1 MAYPKKLLSPGESIK
16 FEMRPH
22 WRAIIFPIIILI
34 ALVFFGAWLFFLTD
48 GSILRWI
55 VGLGGIAVLLFGV
68 LIPFLRW
75 ITTQYVFTDRR
86 IIVRQGLLTKEGRDV
101 PLAKVNSVS
110 FEKSVLGRIF
120 NFGVLQIES
129 ANVDGTLSIKD
140 VPDVEEIQ
148 RDIYRLQE
156 EDDVRRRGGS
166 HGNGT
171 SPVLPTD
178 GT

>member
-1 MAYPKKLLSPGESIK
+1 MAYPKKLLSPGESIE

-22 WRAIIFPIIILI
+22 WRALIVPVVVLI
-34 ALVFFGAWLFFLTD
+34 AIVFLGTWLYFLTD
-48 GSILRWI
+48 SSILRWI
-55 VGLGGIAVLLFGV
+55 IGLAGVIILLFWA
-68 LIPFLRW
+68 LIPLLRW
-75 ITTQYVFTDRR
+75 LTTQYVFTDRR
-86 IIVRQGLLTKEGRDV
+86 IIVRKGLLTKEGRDV

-110 FEKSVLGRIF
+110 FEQSVLGRIF

-166 HGNGT
+166 HENGT

>member
-1 MAYPKKLLSPGESIK
+1 MAYPKKLLSPGESIE

-22 WRAIIFPIIILI
+22 WRAVIYPVVVLI
-34 ALVFFGAWLFFLTD
+34 AIVFLGTWLYFLTD
-48 GSILRWI
+48 SSILRWI
-55 VGLGGIAVLLFGV
+55 IGLAGVIILLFWA
-68 LIPFLRW
+68 LIPLLKW
-75 ITTQYVFTDRR
+75 LTTQYVFTDRR
-86 IIVRQGLLTKEGRDV
+86 IIVRKGLLTKEGRDV

-110 FEKSVLGRIF
+110 FEQSVLGRIF
-120 NFGVLQIES
+120 NFGVLQVES

-148 RDIYRLQE
+148 RDVYRLQE

-166 HGNGT
+166 HDNGT

>member
-1 MAYPKKLLSPGESIK
+1 MAYPTKLLSPGESIQ

-22 WRAIIFPIIILI
+22 WRALIMPVIVLI
-34 ALVFFGAWLFFLTD
+34 ALVFLGVWLYFLTD
-48 GSILRWI
+48 NSILRWI
-55 VGLGGIAVLLFGV
+55 IALVAIIILLFGV

-75 ITTQYVFTDRR
+75 VTTQYVFTDRR
-86 IIVRQGLLTKEGRDV
+86 IIVRHGLLTKQGRDV

-110 FEKSVLGRIF
+110 FEQSLLGRMF

-129 ANVDGTLSIKD
+129 ANVDGTLSIND

-148 RDIYRLQE
+148 RDVYRLQE

-166 HGNGT
+166 HANGT
-171 SPVLPTD
+171 NPVLPTD

>member
-1 MAYPKKLLSPGESIK
+1 
-16 FEMRPH
+16 
-22 WRAIIFPIIILI
+22 
-34 ALVFFGAWLFFLTD
+34 
-48 GSILRWI
+48 
-55 VGLGGIAVLLFGV
+55 LLFGV
-68 LIPFLRW
+68 LIPFLHW
-75 ITTQYVFTDRR
+75 VTTQYVFTDRR

-110 FEKSVLGRIF
+110 FEQSVLGRIF

-129 ANVDGTLSIKD
+129 ANVDGTLKIND

-148 RDIYRLQE
+148 RDVYRLQE

-166 HGNGT
+166 HENST

>member
-1 MAYPKKLLSPGESIK
+1 MAYPKKLLSPGESIE

-22 WRAIIFPIIILI
+22 WRALIVPVLVLI
-34 ALVFFGAWLFFLTD
+34 AIVFLGTWLYFLTNS
-48 GSILRWI
+48 SILRWI
-55 VGLGGIAVLLFGV
+55 IGLAGAIILLFWA
-68 LIPFLRW
+68 LIPLLRW
-75 ITTQYVFTDRR
+75 LTTQYVFTDRR
-86 IIVRQGLLTKEGRDV
+86 IIVRKGLLTKEGRDV

-110 FEKSVLGRIF
+110 FEQSVLGRIF
-120 NFGVLQIES
+120 NFGVLQVES

-148 RDIYRLQE
+148 RDVYRLQE

-166 HGNGT
+166 HASGT